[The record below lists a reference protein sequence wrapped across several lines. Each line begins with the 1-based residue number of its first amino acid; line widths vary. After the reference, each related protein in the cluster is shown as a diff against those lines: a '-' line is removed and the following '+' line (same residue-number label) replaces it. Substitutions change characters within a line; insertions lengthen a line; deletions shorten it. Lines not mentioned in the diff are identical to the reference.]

1 MSTLLCLIGIALAA
15 LALVGVGVP
24 AYVLCIAGFALCV
37 VGGLA
42 RARLS
47 VAIAGMV
54 FTVFAFAIAPDGFTA
69 VLQMLDVN
77 PKRFFKFYDG
87 MSGFVGSL
95 VVFAL
100 TLVMLRRHAPQS
112 YETMLGASDDFD
124 KVVVGAG
131 KLASWL
137 FIPTMI
143 VIFYDVSQRKMLD
156 FDNNIID
163 SAFYFD
169 STKLQELEWHL
180 HSVLFLLCLGFA
192 YRYDAHVRIEL
203 VRDRMAQRSRVWM
216 ELIGIVFFLL
226 TYCYLIVEF
235 GWVFANN
242 SYKIDEVSAA
252 QTGLSHRWIIKAM
265 LPLGF
270 ALLFTAGLSA
280 AFRCV
285 VYLFGP
291 TYLNERAGDYAGT
304 HHADLP
310 EDVAV
315 KGPITD

>member
-15 LALVGVGVP
+15 LGLVGVGVP
-24 AYVLCIAGFALCV
+24 AYVLCIVGFVLCV
-37 VGGLA
+37 IGGFA

-47 VAIAGMV
+47 VVIAGMV
-54 FTVFAFAIAPDGFTA
+54 FTIFAFAIAPDGFSA
-69 VLQMLDVN
+69 ILQMADVN

-87 MSGFVGSL
+87 MSGLIGALAVL
-95 VVFAL
+95 AL
-100 TLVMLRRHAPQS
+100 TLVMVRRNAPQS
-112 YETMLGASDDFD
+112 CETMLGASDDFD
-124 KVVVGAG
+124 TVVNGVG

-137 FIPTMI
+137 FVPMMI

-163 SAFYFD
+163 SVFYFD

-180 HSVLFLLCLGFA
+180 HAVLFLLCLGFA

-216 ELIGIVFFLL
+216 ELIGVVCFLL

-242 SYKIDEVSAA
+242 SYRIGEVSAA
-252 QTGLSHRWIIKAM
+252 QTGLTHRWIIKAM
-265 LPLGF
+265 LPFGF

-310 EDVAV
+310 EDVAI